1 MKTRAVEEPIQSLSI
16 GEGTITILGTAHVS
30 RASADKAKELIES
43 KQHDVVCIELCQS
56 RFNAMTDPNALAKMD
71 LFDVIRSGKASMVTA
86 SLALGAY
93 QQRMAEQLGIE
104 PGLEMKTSIKHAK
117 ELDLPVVVIDREVGT
132 TLKRVYHNVP
142 FWKRL
147 YIIAGLFTS
156 VVSRETVSEEEIEKL
171 KTGDL
176 LETTF
181 AQFSEDAND
190 LFVPLIDER
199 DRYMTAKLLQT
210 LKDYPGKN
218 LLAVVGAGHVKGMIS
233 YLQKHSQD
241 SSYDPGKVTS
251 ELDII
256 PKKRSWL
263 KFIPWVIVALVLFGF
278 YLGFQKGPDLGW
290 SLIWQWVV
298 INGSL
303 SALGAAIAGAHLLTI
318 ITAFIAAP
326 ITSLNPAIGAGMVTA
341 AMELFIRK
349 PTVNDFSDLRKDTS
363 SAWGW
368 RKNRV
373 ARILLIFIL
382 SSLGSAIGT
391 YVAGFRIFGQLT

>member
-1 MKTRAVEEPIQSLSI
+1 VEEPIQSLSI

-30 RASADKAKELIES
+30 RASAEKAQELIES
-43 KQHDVVCIELCQS
+43 EQHDVVCIELCQS
-56 RFNAMTDPNALAKMD
+56 RYNAMTDPNALAKMD

-86 SLALGAY
+86 SLALGSY

-104 PGLEMKTSIKHAK
+104 PGLEMKISIKSAK

-199 DRYMTAKLLQT
+199 DRYMTAKLLQA
-210 LKDYPGKN
+210 LKNYPGKN
-218 LLAVVGAGHVKGMIS
+218 LLAVVGAGHVKGMTN
-233 YLQKHSQD
+233 YLQKYSED
-241 SSYDPGKVTS
+241 SSYNPGDVIS
-251 ELDII
+251 ELDVI
-256 PKKRSWL
+256 PKKRSWF
-263 KFIPWVIVALVLFGF
+263 KFIPWIIVALVIFGF
-278 YLGFQKGPDLGW
+278 YLGFQKSPDLGW
-290 SLIWQWVV
+290 SLIWQWIV

-303 SALGAAIAGAHLLTI
+303 SAFGAAVAGAHLITI
-318 ITAFIAAP
+318 ITAFVAAP
-326 ITSLNPAIGAGMVTA
+326 ITSLNPTIGAGMVTA

-373 ARILLIFIL
+373 ARILLIFVL

>member
-1 MKTRAVEEPIQSLSI
+1 MEEPIQSFSI
-16 GEGTITILGTAHVS
+16 GESTITILGTAHVS
-30 RASADKAKELIES
+30 RASADKAQELIES
-43 KQHDVVCIELCQS
+43 KQHDVICIELCQS

-86 SLALGAY
+86 SLALGSY

-117 ELDLPVVVIDREVGT
+117 ELDLPLVVIDREVGT

-142 FWKRL
+142 FWKRI

-181 AQFSEDAND
+181 AQFSEDAKD

-210 LKDYPGKN
+210 MKNNPGKN
-218 LLAVVGAGHVKGMIS
+218 LLAVVGAGHVKGMTN
-233 YLQKHSQD
+233 YLQKHSVD
-241 SSYDPGKVTS
+241 SLYDPNDVIS
-251 ELDII
+251 QLDVI
-256 PKKRSWL
+256 PKKRSWF
-263 KFIPWVIVALVLFGF
+263 KIIPWVIVALVIFGF
-278 YLGFQKGPDLGW
+278 YLGFQKGPDMGW

-303 SALGAAIAGAHLLTI
+303 SALGAAIAGAHLITI

-326 ITSLNPAIGAGMVTA
+326 ITSLNPTIGAGMVTA

-373 ARILLIFIL
+373 AKILLIFVL

>member
-1 MKTRAVEEPIQSLSI
+1 MEEPIQSLSI
-16 GEGTITILGTAHVS
+16 GESTITILGTAHVS
-30 RASADKAKELIES
+30 RASADKAQELIES
-43 KQHDVVCIELCQS
+43 KQHDMICIELCQS
-56 RFNAMTDPNALAKMD
+56 RFNAITDPNALAKMD

-93 QQRMAEQLGIE
+93 QQRMAEQLGVE
-104 PGLEMKTSIKHAK
+104 PGLEMKTSIKYAK
-117 ELDLPVVVIDREVGT
+117 ELDLPLVVIDREVGV

-142 FWKRL
+142 FWKRI

-181 AQFSEDAND
+181 AQFSEDAKD

-199 DRYMTAKLLQT
+199 DRYMTAKLLQAI
-210 LKDYPGKN
+210 KDYPGKN
-218 LLAVVGAGHVKGMIS
+218 LLAVVGAGHVKGMTS
-233 YLQKHSQD
+233 YIQKHSVD
-241 SSYDPGKVTS
+241 NLYNPSDVISK
-251 ELDII
+251 LDVI
-256 PKKRSWL
+256 PKKRSWF
-263 KFIPWVIVALVLFGF
+263 KIIPWLIVALVIFGF
-278 YLGFQKGPDLGW
+278 YLGFKKGPDMGW

-326 ITSLNPAIGAGMVTA
+326 ITSLNPTIGAGMVTA

-373 ARILLIFIL
+373 AKILLIFVL

>member
-1 MKTRAVEEPIQSLSI
+1 MEEPVQSLSI
-16 GEGTITILGTAHVS
+16 GESTITILGTAHVS
-30 RASADKAKELIES
+30 RASAEKAKELIES
-43 KQHDVVCIELCQS
+43 QVHDVVCIELCPS

-71 LFDVIRSGKASMVTA
+71 LFHVIRSGKASMVTA
-86 SLALGAY
+86 SLALGSY

-117 ELDLPVVVIDREVGT
+117 ELDLPIVLIDREVGT

-147 YIIAGLFTS
+147 YIVAGLFTS

-171 KTGDL
+171 KSGDL

-199 DRYMTAKLLQT
+199 DRYMTAKLLQA
-210 LKDYPGKN
+210 LEDHPGKN
-218 LLAVVGAGHVKGMIS
+218 LLAVVGAGHVKGMMS
-233 YLQKHSQD
+233 YLEKYSTD
-241 SSYDPGKVTS
+241 NTYSPSRVIDD
-251 ELDII
+251 LDVI
-256 PKKRSWL
+256 PKKRSWF
-263 KFIPWVIVALVLFGF
+263 KFIPWVIVALVIFGF

-326 ITSLNPAIGAGMVTA
+326 ITSLNPTIGAGMVTA
-341 AMELFIRK
+341 AVELFIRK
-349 PTVNDFSDLRKDTS
+349 PTVNDFSDLRTDTS

-373 ARILLIFIL
+373 ARILLIFVL

>member
-1 MKTRAVEEPIQSLSI
+1 VEEPIQSLSI

-30 RASADKAKELIES
+30 RASADKAQELIES

-86 SLALGAY
+86 SLALGSY

-104 PGLEMKTSIKHAK
+104 PGLEMKISIKHAK

-218 LLAVVGAGHVKGMIS
+218 LLAVVGAGHVKGMAN
-233 YLQKHSQD
+233 YLQKYSED
-241 SSYDPGKVTS
+241 SSYNPGDVIS
-251 ELDII
+251 ELDVI
-256 PKKRSWL
+256 PKKRSWF
-263 KFIPWVIVALVLFGF
+263 KFIPWIIVVLVIFGF

-290 SLIWQWVV
+290 SLIWQWIV

-318 ITAFIAAP
+318 ITAFVAAP
-326 ITSLNPAIGAGMVTA
+326 ITSLNPTIGAGMVTA

-373 ARILLIFIL
+373 ARILLIFVL

>member
-1 MKTRAVEEPIQSLSI
+1 VEEPVQSLSI
-16 GEGTITILGTAHVS
+16 GESTITILGTAHVS
-30 RASADKAKELIES
+30 RASAEKAQELIES

-86 SLALGAY
+86 SLALGSY

-117 ELDLPVVVIDREVGT
+117 ELDLPLIVIDREVGT

-181 AQFSEDAND
+181 AQFAEDAKD

-199 DRYMTAKLLQT
+199 DRYMTAKLLQA
-210 LKDYPGKN
+210 LKDHPGKN
-218 LLAVVGAGHVKGMIS
+218 LLAVVGAGHVKGMMS
-233 YLQKHSQD
+233 YLQKNLMDKTYNPEDVIS
-241 SSYDPGKVTS
+241 K
-251 ELDII
+251 LDMI
-256 PKKRSWL
+256 PKKRSWFKL
-263 KFIPWVIVALVLFGF
+263 IPWVIVVLVFLGF
-278 YLGFQKGPDLGW
+278 YLGFQKGPDMGW
-290 SLIWQWVV
+290 SLIWQWIV

-326 ITSLNPAIGAGMVTA
+326 ITSLNPTIGAGMVTA
-341 AMELFIRK
+341 AVELFIRK

-373 ARILLIFIL
+373 ARILLIFVL

>member
-1 MKTRAVEEPIQSLSI
+1 MEEEPIQSLSI
-16 GEGTITILGTAHVS
+16 DEGNITILGTAHVS
-30 RASADKAKELIES
+30 RASADKAQELIQS
-43 KQHDVVCIELCQS
+43 GDFDVICIELCQS
-56 RFNAMTDPNALAKMD
+56 RFNAMTDPNVLAKMD
-71 LFDVIRSGKASMVTA
+71 LFDVIRSGKASMVAA
-86 SLALGAY
+86 SLALGSY

-104 PGLEMKTSIKHAK
+104 PGLEMKTAIKHANEQ
-117 ELDLPVVVIDREVGT
+117 ELPIELIDREVGT
-132 TLKRVYHNVP
+132 TLKRVYRNVP

-156 VVSRETVSEEEIEKL
+156 VLSRETVSEEEIEKL
-171 KTGDL
+171 KSGDL

-199 DRYMTAKLLQT
+199 DRYMSAKLLKTLQT
-210 LKDYPGKN
+210 YPGKS
-218 LLAVVGAGHVKGMIS
+218 LLAIVGAGHVKGMMN
-233 YLQKHSQD
+233 YLQENTMQAD
-241 SSYDPGKVTS
+241 DVIA

-256 PKKRSWL
+256 PKKKSWI
-263 KFIPWVIVALVLFGF
+263 KIVPWLIVALIIFGF

-290 SLIWQWVV
+290 SLIWQWVI

-303 SALGAAIAGAHLLTI
+303 SALGAAIAGAHLITI

-326 ITSLNPAIGAGMVTA
+326 ITSLNPTIGAGMVTA

-349 PTVNDFSDLRKDTS
+349 PTVNDFSQLRKDTS

-373 ARILLIFIL
+373 ARILLIFVL

-391 YVAGFRIFGQLT
+391 YVAGFRIFEQLT

>member
-1 MKTRAVEEPIQSLSI
+1 MEEPIQSLSI

-30 RASADKAKELIES
+30 RASADKAQELIES
-43 KQHDVVCIELCQS
+43 KQHDVICIELCQS

-86 SLALGAY
+86 SLALGSY

-142 FWKRL
+142 FWKRI

-218 LLAVVGAGHVKGMIS
+218 LLAVVGAGHVKGMTS
-233 YLQKHSQD
+233 YLQKHSEDD
-241 SSYDPGKVTS
+241 SYNPGDVIT
-251 ELDII
+251 ELDVI
-256 PKKRSWL
+256 PKKRSWFKL
-263 KFIPWVIVALVLFGF
+263 IPWIIVALVIFGF

-303 SALGAAIAGAHLLTI
+303 SALGAAVAGAHLITI

-326 ITSLNPAIGAGMVTA
+326 ITSLNPTIGAGMVTA

-373 ARILLIFIL
+373 ARILLIFVL

>member
-1 MKTRAVEEPIQSLSI
+1 MQEPIQSLSI
-16 GEGTITILGTAHVS
+16 GESKITILGTAHVS
-30 RASADKAKELIES
+30 RASAEKAQELIQSEEF
-43 KQHDVVCIELCQS
+43 DVVCIELCPS
-56 RFNAMTDPNALAKMD
+56 RYNTMTDPNALAKMD
-71 LFDVIRSGKASMVTA
+71 LLEVIRSGKASMVTA
-86 SLALGAY
+86 SLALGSY

-104 PGLEMKTSIKHAK
+104 PGLEMKTAIKHAN
-117 ELDLPVVVIDREVGT
+117 ELDLPIELIDREVGT

-147 YIIAGLFTS
+147 YIVGGLLTS

-171 KTGDL
+171 KSGDL

-199 DRYMTAKLLQT
+199 DRYMSAKLINAIET
-210 LKDYPGKN
+210 HSGKK
-218 LLAVVGAGHVKGMIS
+218 LLAIVGAGHVKGMVN
-233 YLQKHSQD
+233 YLQENNMQADEVISK
-241 SSYDPGKVTS
+241 
-251 ELDII
+251 LDVV
-256 PKKRSWL
+256 PKKKSWF
-263 KFIPWVIVALVLFGF
+263 KFIPWVIVALIIFGF
-278 YLGFQKGPDLGW
+278 YLGFQKSPELGW
-290 SLIWQWVV
+290 SLIGQWVI

-303 SALGAAIAGAHLLTI
+303 SALGAAVAGAHLITI

-326 ITSLNPAIGAGMVTA
+326 ITSLNPTIGAGMVTA
-341 AMELFIRK
+341 AMEIFIRK
-349 PTVNDFSDLRKDTS
+349 PTVNDFSDLRKDTA

-373 ARILLIFIL
+373 ARILLIFVL

>member
-1 MKTRAVEEPIQSLSI
+1 MQEPIHSLSI
-16 GEGTITILGTAHVS
+16 GESTVTLLGTAHVS
-30 RASADKAKELIES
+30 RASADKARELIES
-43 KQHDVVCIELCQS
+43 KQHDVICIELCQS
-56 RFNAMTDPNALAKMD
+56 RFNAMTNPNALAEMD

-86 SLALGAY
+86 SLALGSY

-104 PGLEMKTSIKHAK
+104 PGLEMKTSIKHAE
-117 ELDLPVVVIDREVGT
+117 ELDLPLVVIDREVGT

-147 YIIAGLFTS
+147 YIISGLFAS
-156 VVSRETVSEEEIEKL
+156 VLSRETVSEEEIEKL

-210 LKDYPGKN
+210 AKEHTGKN
-218 LLAVVGAGHVKGMIS
+218 LLAVVGAGHVKGMMG
-233 YLQKHSQD
+233 YLEQHSKD
-241 SSYDPGKVTS
+241 STYKESEVIS

-256 PKKRSWL
+256 PKKRSWF
-263 KFIPWVIVALVLFGF
+263 KIIPWVIVALVVFGF
-278 YLGFQKGPDLGW
+278 YLGFQKGPDMGW
-290 SLIWQWVV
+290 SLIWQWIV

-318 ITAFIAAP
+318 ITAFVAAP
-326 ITSLNPAIGAGMVTA
+326 ITSLNPTIGAGMVTA

-373 ARILLIFIL
+373 ARILLIFVL

-391 YVAGFRIFGQLT
+391 YVAGFRIFEQLT

>member
-1 MKTRAVEEPIQSLSI
+1 VEEPIQSLSI
-16 GEGTITILGTAHVS
+16 GESTITILGTAHVS
-30 RASADKAKELIES
+30 RASADKAQELIES
-43 KQHDVVCIELCQS
+43 KQHDVICIELCQS

-86 SLALGAY
+86 SLALGSY
-93 QQRMAEQLGIE
+93 QQRIAEQLGIE

-117 ELDLPVVVIDREVGT
+117 ELDLPLVVIDREVGT

-181 AQFSEDAND
+181 AQFSEDAKD

-199 DRYMTAKLLQT
+199 DRYMTAKLLQAI
-210 LKDYPGKN
+210 KDYPGKN
-218 LLAVVGAGHVKGMIS
+218 LLAVVGAGHVKGMTS
-233 YLQKHSQD
+233 YLQKNSVDSLYNPNDVISQ
-241 SSYDPGKVTS
+241 
-251 ELDII
+251 LDVI
-256 PKKRSWL
+256 PKKRSWF
-263 KFIPWVIVALVLFGF
+263 KIIPWLIVALVIFGF
-278 YLGFQKGPDLGW
+278 YLGFQKGPDMGW

-326 ITSLNPAIGAGMVTA
+326 ITSLNPTIGAGMVTA

-373 ARILLIFIL
+373 AKILLIFVL

>member
-1 MKTRAVEEPIQSLSI
+1 VEEPVQSLSI
-16 GEGTITILGTAHVS
+16 GESTITILGTAHVS
-30 RASADKAKELIES
+30 RASAEKAQELIES

-86 SLALGAY
+86 SLALGSY

-104 PGLEMKTSIKHAK
+104 PGLEMKTSIKYAK
-117 ELDLPVVVIDREVGT
+117 ELDLPLIVIDREVGT

-181 AQFSEDAND
+181 AQFAEDAKD

-199 DRYMTAKLLQT
+199 DRYMTAKLLQA
-210 LKDYPGKN
+210 LKDHPGKN
-218 LLAVVGAGHVKGMIS
+218 LLAVVGAGHVKGMMS
-233 YLQKHSQD
+233 YLQKNLMDKTYNPEDVIS
-241 SSYDPGKVTS
+241 K
-251 ELDII
+251 LDMI
-256 PKKRSWL
+256 PKKRSWFKL
-263 KFIPWVIVALVLFGF
+263 IPWVIVVLVFLGF
-278 YLGFQKGPDLGW
+278 YLGFQKGPDMGW
-290 SLIWQWVV
+290 SLIWQWIV

-326 ITSLNPAIGAGMVTA
+326 ITSLNPTIGAGMVTA
-341 AMELFIRK
+341 AVELFIRK
-349 PTVNDFSDLRKDTS
+349 PTVNDFSNLRKDTS

-373 ARILLIFIL
+373 ARILLIFVL

>member
-1 MKTRAVEEPIQSLSI
+1 MQEPIQSLSF
-16 GEGTITILGTAHVS
+16 GESKLTILGTAHVS
-30 RASADKAKELIES
+30 RVSAEKTQELIQSGEF
-43 KQHDVVCIELCQS
+43 DVVCIELCQS
-56 RFNAMTDPNALAKMD
+56 RFNAITDPNALAKMD

-86 SLALGAY
+86 SLALGSY

-104 PGLEMKTSIKHAK
+104 PGLEMKTAIKFSNEQNLIL
-117 ELDLPVVVIDREVGT
+117 ELIDREVGT

-147 YIIAGLFTS
+147 YIISGLFTS

-171 KTGDL
+171 KSGDL

-199 DRYMTAKLLQT
+199 DQYMAAKIRKVLLQN
-210 LKDYPGKN
+210 PGKN
-218 LLAVVGAGHVKGMIS
+218 LLAIVGAGHMKGMMN
-233 YLQKHSQD
+233 YLQDDAMQVD
-241 SSYDPGKVTS
+241 EVIT
-251 ELDII
+251 ELDVI

-263 KFIPWVIVALVLFGF
+263 KFIPWVIVALILFGF

-290 SLIWQWVV
+290 SLIWQWVI

-326 ITSLNPAIGAGMVTA
+326 ITSLNPTIGAGMVTA

-349 PTVNDFSDLRKDTS
+349 PTVSDFSDLRKDTS
-363 SAWGW
+363 TALGW

-373 ARILLIFIL
+373 ARILLIFVL

>member
-1 MKTRAVEEPIQSLSI
+1 MEEPIKSLSF
-16 GEGTITILGTAHVS
+16 GESTITILGTAHVS
-30 RASADKAKELIES
+30 RASADKAQELIES
-43 KQHDVVCIELCQS
+43 KQHDVICIELCQS

-86 SLALGAY
+86 SLALGSY

-117 ELDLPVVVIDREVGT
+117 ELDLPLVVIDREVGT

-210 LKDYPGKN
+210 LKDHPGKN
-218 LLAVVGAGHVKGMIS
+218 LLAVVGAGHVKGMTN
-233 YLQKHSQD
+233 YLQKHSED
-241 SSYDPGKVTS
+241 SSYNASNVIT
-251 ELDII
+251 ELDVI
-256 PKKRSWL
+256 PKKRSWFKL
-263 KFIPWVIVALVLFGF
+263 IPWIIVALVILGF
-278 YLGFQKGPDLGW
+278 YLGFQKGPEMGW
-290 SLIWQWVV
+290 SLIWQWIV

-303 SALGAAIAGAHLLTI
+303 SALGAAIAGAHILTI

-326 ITSLNPAIGAGMVTA
+326 ITSLNPTIGAGMVTA

-373 ARILLIFIL
+373 ARILLIFVL

>member
-1 MKTRAVEEPIQSLSI
+1 MEEPIQSLSI

-30 RASADKAKELIES
+30 RASADMAKELIES

-86 SLALGAY
+86 SLALGSY

-241 SSYDPGKVTS
+241 SSYDPSKVTS

-263 KFIPWVIVALVLFGF
+263 KFIPWIIVALVLFGF
-278 YLGFQKGPDLGW
+278 YLGFQKSPDLGW
-290 SLIWQWVV
+290 SLIWQWIV

-326 ITSLNPAIGAGMVTA
+326 ITSLNPTIGAGMVTA

>member
-1 MKTRAVEEPIQSLSI
+1 MEEPVQSLSI
-16 GEGTITILGTAHVS
+16 GESTITILGTAHVS
-30 RASADKAKELIES
+30 RASAEKAQELIES

-86 SLALGAY
+86 SLALGSY

-117 ELDLPVVVIDREVGT
+117 ELDLPLIVIDREVGT

-181 AQFSEDAND
+181 AQFAEDAKD

-199 DRYMTAKLLQT
+199 DRYMTAKLLQA
-210 LKDYPGKN
+210 LKDHPDKN
-218 LLAVVGAGHVKGMIS
+218 LLAVVGAGHVKGMMS
-233 YLQKHSQD
+233 YLQKNLMDKTYNPEDVIS
-241 SSYDPGKVTS
+241 K
-251 ELDII
+251 LDMI
-256 PKKRSWL
+256 PKKRSWFKL
-263 KFIPWVIVALVLFGF
+263 IPWVIVVLVFLGF
-278 YLGFQKGPDLGW
+278 YLGFQKGPEMGW
-290 SLIWQWVV
+290 SLIWQWIV

-326 ITSLNPAIGAGMVTA
+326 ITSLNPTIGAGMVTA
-341 AMELFIRK
+341 AVELFIRK

-373 ARILLIFIL
+373 ARILLIFVL

>member
-1 MKTRAVEEPIQSLSI
+1 MEEPIKSLSF
-16 GEGTITILGTAHVS
+16 GESTITILGTAHVS
-30 RASADKAKELIES
+30 QASADKAQELIES
-43 KQHDVVCIELCQS
+43 NQHDVICIELCQS

-86 SLALGAY
+86 SLALGSY

-104 PGLEMKTSIKHAK
+104 PGLEMKTSIKYAK
-117 ELDLPVVVIDREVGT
+117 QLDLPLVVIDREVGT

-190 LFVPLIDER
+190 LFIPLIDER

-210 LKDYPGKN
+210 LKDQPGKN
-218 LLAVVGAGHVKGMIS
+218 LLAVVGAGHVKGMTN
-233 YLQKHSQD
+233 YLQKNAED
-241 SSYDPGKVTS
+241 SSYDASDVIA
-251 ELDII
+251 ELDVI
-256 PKKRSWL
+256 PKKRSWFKL
-263 KFIPWVIVALVLFGF
+263 IPWIIVALVIFGF
-278 YLGFQKGPDLGW
+278 YLGFQKGPDMGW

-303 SALGAAIAGAHLLTI
+303 SALGAAIAGAHILTI
-318 ITAFIAAP
+318 ITAFVAAP
-326 ITSLNPAIGAGMVTA
+326 ITSLNPTIGAGMVTA

-349 PTVNDFSDLRKDTS
+349 PTVNDFSALRKDTS

-373 ARILLIFIL
+373 ARILLIFVL

>member
-1 MKTRAVEEPIQSLSI
+1 MEEPIQSLSF
-16 GEGTITILGTAHVS
+16 GESKLTILGTAHVS
-30 RASADKAKELIES
+30 RVSAEKTQELIQSGEF
-43 KQHDVVCIELCQS
+43 DVVCIELCQS
-56 RFNAMTDPNALAKMD
+56 RFNAITDPNALAKMD

-86 SLALGAY
+86 SLALGSY

-104 PGLEMKTSIKHAK
+104 PGLEMKTAIKFSDEQNLIL
-117 ELDLPVVVIDREVGT
+117 ELIDREVGT

-147 YIIAGLFTS
+147 YIISGLFTS
-156 VVSRETVSEEEIEKL
+156 VVSRETVTEEEIEKL
-171 KTGDL
+171 KSGDL

-199 DRYMTAKLLQT
+199 DQYMAAKVLKVLQQN
-210 LKDYPGKN
+210 PGKN
-218 LLAVVGAGHVKGMIS
+218 LLAIVGAGHVKGMMN
-233 YLQKHSQD
+233 YLQDDAMQVD
-241 SSYDPGKVTS
+241 EVIT
-251 ELDII
+251 ELDVI

-263 KFIPWVIVALVLFGF
+263 RFIPWIIVALILFGF

-290 SLIWQWVV
+290 SLIWQWVI

-318 ITAFIAAP
+318 MTAFIAAP
-326 ITSLNPAIGAGMVTA
+326 ITSLNPTIGAGMVTA

-349 PTVNDFSDLRKDTS
+349 PTVSDFSDLRKDTS
-363 SAWGW
+363 TALGW

-373 ARILLIFIL
+373 ARILLIFVL

>member
-1 MKTRAVEEPIQSLSI
+1 MDEPVKTLSI
-16 GEGTITILGTAHVS
+16 GESTITILGTAHVS
-30 RASADKAKELIES
+30 RASADKAQELIES
-43 KQHDVVCIELCQS
+43 REYDVICIELCQS

-86 SLALGAY
+86 SLALGSY

-117 ELDLPVVVIDREVGT
+117 SLDLPLVVIDREVGT

-210 LKDYPGKN
+210 MKEYPAKN
-218 LLAVVGAGHVKGMIS
+218 LLAVVGAGHVKGMTT
-233 YLQKHSQD
+233 YLEKYSTD
-241 SSYDPGKVTS
+241 SSYNANDVIA
-251 ELDII
+251 ELDVI
-256 PKKRSWL
+256 PKKRSWFKL
-263 KFIPWVIVALVLFGF
+263 LPWIIVALVILGF
-278 YLGFQKGPDLGW
+278 YLGFQKGPEMGW

-303 SALGAAIAGAHLLTI
+303 SALGAAIAGAHVLTI

-326 ITSLNPAIGAGMVTA
+326 ITSLNPTIGAGMVTA

-349 PTVNDFSDLRKDTS
+349 PTVNDFSSLRKDTS

-373 ARILLIFIL
+373 ARILLIFVL

-391 YVAGFRIFGQLT
+391 YVAGFRIFEQLT

>member
-1 MKTRAVEEPIQSLSI
+1 MEEEPIQSLSI
-16 GEGTITILGTAHVS
+16 DEGNITILGTAHVS
-30 RASADKAKELIES
+30 RASADKAQELIQS
-43 KQHDVVCIELCQS
+43 GDFDVVCIELCQS
-56 RFNAMTDPNALAKMD
+56 RFNAMTDPNVLAKMD
-71 LFDVIRSGKASMVTA
+71 LFDVIRSGKASMVAA
-86 SLALGAY
+86 SLALGSY

-104 PGLEMKTSIKHAK
+104 PGLEMKTAIKQAK
-117 ELDLPVVVIDREVGT
+117 EQDLPIELIDREVGT
-132 TLKRVYHNVP
+132 TLKRVYRNVP

-156 VVSRETVSEEEIEKL
+156 VLSRETVSEEEIEKL
-171 KTGDL
+171 KNGDL

-199 DRYMTAKLLQT
+199 DRYMSAKLLKTLQT
-210 LKDYPGKN
+210 YPGKTV
-218 LLAVVGAGHVKGMIS
+218 LAVVGAGHVIGMTK
-233 YLQKHSQD
+233 YLQENTMHAD
-241 SSYDPGKVTS
+241 DVIA

-263 KFIPWVIVALVLFGF
+263 KIIPWLIVALIIFGF

-290 SLIWQWVV
+290 SLIWQWVI

-303 SALGAAIAGAHLLTI
+303 SALGAAIAGAHLITI

-326 ITSLNPAIGAGMVTA
+326 ITSLNPTIGAGMVTA

-349 PTVNDFSDLRKDTS
+349 PTVNDFSELRKDTS
-363 SAWGW
+363 SPLGW

-373 ARILLIFIL
+373 ARILLIFVL

>member
-1 MKTRAVEEPIQSLSI
+1 MPEAVQEPIQSLSI
-16 GEGTITILGTAHVS
+16 NESNITILGTAHVS
-30 RASADKAKELIES
+30 RASADKVQELIQSSEF
-43 KQHDVVCIELCQS
+43 DVICIELCPS
-56 RFNAMTDPNALAKMD
+56 RYNTMTDPNALAKMD
-71 LFDVIRSGKASMVTA
+71 LLEVIRSGKASMVTA
-86 SLALGAY
+86 SLALGSY

-104 PGLEMKTSIKHAK
+104 PGLEMKTAIKQANDK
-117 ELDLPVVVIDREVGT
+117 DLPIELIDREVGT

-147 YIIAGLFTS
+147 YIVAGLLTS

-171 KTGDL
+171 KSGDL

-199 DRYMTAKLLQT
+199 DRYMSAKLL
-210 LKDYPGKN
+210 KAIEAHPGKN
-218 LLAVVGAGHVKGMIS
+218 LLAIVGAGHVKGMTN
-233 YLQKHSQD
+233 YLQENSMHAD
-241 SSYDPGKVTS
+241 EVIS
-251 ELDII
+251 ELDVV
-256 PKKRSWL
+256 PKKKSWI
-263 KFIPWVIVALVLFGF
+263 KFIPWIIVALIVFGF
-278 YLGFQKGPDLGW
+278 YLGFQKSPELGW
-290 SLIWQWVV
+290 SLIGQWVI

-303 SALGAAIAGAHLLTI
+303 SALGAAVAGAHLITI

-326 ITSLNPAIGAGMVTA
+326 ITSLNPTIGAGMVTA

-349 PTVNDFSDLRKDTS
+349 PTVNDFSDLRKDTA

-373 ARILLIFIL
+373 ARILLIFVL

>member
-1 MKTRAVEEPIQSLSI
+1 MQEPIQSLSI
-16 GEGTITILGTAHVS
+16 GESTITILGTAHVS
-30 RASADKAKELIES
+30 RASADKAQELIES
-43 KQHDVVCIELCQS
+43 KQHDVICIELCQS

-86 SLALGAY
+86 SLALGSY

-117 ELDLPVVVIDREVGT
+117 ELDLPLVVIDREVGT

-181 AQFSEDAND
+181 AQFSEDAKD

-199 DRYMTAKLLQT
+199 DRYMTAKLLQAI
-210 LKDYPGKN
+210 KDHPGKN
-218 LLAVVGAGHVKGMIS
+218 LLAVVGAGHVNGMMNYLEKNSVDNS
-233 YLQKHSQD
+233 YSP
-241 SSYDPGKVTS
+241 SEVIT
-251 ELDII
+251 ELDVI
-256 PKKRSWL
+256 PKKRSWF
-263 KFIPWVIVALVLFGF
+263 KVIPWVIVALVIFGF

-303 SALGAAIAGAHLLTI
+303 SALGAAIAGAHLITI

-326 ITSLNPAIGAGMVTA
+326 ITSLNPTIGAGMVTA

-349 PTVNDFSDLRKDTS
+349 PTVNDFSDLRKDTA

-373 ARILLIFIL
+373 AKILLIFVL

>member
-1 MKTRAVEEPIQSLSI
+1 MEEPIQSLSI

-43 KQHDVVCIELCQS
+43 KQHDVVCIELCES

-86 SLALGAY
+86 SLALGSY

-241 SSYDPGKVTS
+241 STYDPGKVTS

-278 YLGFQKGPDLGW
+278 YLGFQKGPELGW
-290 SLIWQWVV
+290 SLIWQWIV

-326 ITSLNPAIGAGMVTA
+326 ITSLNPTIGAGMVTA

-373 ARILLIFIL
+373 ARILLIFVL

>member
-1 MKTRAVEEPIQSLSI
+1 MDEPVKTLSI
-16 GEGTITILGTAHVS
+16 GESTITILGTAHVS
-30 RASADKAKELIES
+30 RASADKAQELIES
-43 KQHDVVCIELCQS
+43 REYDVICIELCQS

-86 SLALGAY
+86 SLALGSY

-117 ELDLPVVVIDREVGT
+117 SLDLPLVVIDREVGT

-210 LKDYPGKN
+210 MKEYPTKN
-218 LLAVVGAGHVKGMIS
+218 LLAVVGAGHVKGMTT
-233 YLQKHSQD
+233 YLEKYSTD
-241 SSYDPGKVTS
+241 SSYNANDVIA
-251 ELDII
+251 ELDVI
-256 PKKRSWL
+256 PKKRSWFKL
-263 KFIPWVIVALVLFGF
+263 LPWIIVALVILGF
-278 YLGFQKGPDLGW
+278 YLGFQKGPEMGW

-303 SALGAAIAGAHLLTI
+303 SALGAAIAGAHVLTI

-326 ITSLNPAIGAGMVTA
+326 ITSLNPTIGAGMVTA

-349 PTVNDFSDLRKDTS
+349 PTVNDFSSLRKDTS

-373 ARILLIFIL
+373 ARILLIFVL

-391 YVAGFRIFGQLT
+391 YVAGFRIFEQLT